1 MKKRQLFLA
10 SSLLAFA
17 VVSLRAASEPPT
29 TTGPDRD
36 ESKELLR
43 SDEAGRKA
51 GIRKREREF
60 KKALTGATLKGT
72 WQMTGEEG
80 LAGKAPLSEPRPET
94 YTIDKVSKASDD
106 YWVITAR
113 IQYADKNVYIP
124 VTVRVVWAEDV
135 AMITLDEMALPGLGT
150 YSARVMIHRGFYSG
164 TWFGKNYGGVLSG
177 QIVHDDA
184 AEPDPATKPAQ

>member
-1 MKKRQLFLA
+1 MKSRSVYLA
-10 SSLLAFA
+10 MGLLALA
-17 VVSLRAASEPPT
+17 LTGIRVKSEPTT
-29 TTGPDRD
+29 TTGPDLD
-36 ESKELLR
+36 ESKALLR
-43 SDEAGRKA
+43 SDETGRKA
-51 GIRKREREF
+51 GIRRREREF

-80 LAGKAPLSEPRPET
+80 LAGKAPLSEPRPEV

-177 QIVHDDA
+177 QIVHNEA
-184 AEPDPATKPAQ
+184 AKPDSATQPAQ

>member
-1 MKKRQLFLA
+1 MQWRTRVLA
-10 SSLLAFA
+10 LGVGVLAIASLP
-17 VVSLRAASEPPT
+17 VASEPPT
-29 TTGPDRD
+29 TGPGADD
-36 ESKELLR
+36 PTLQFR

-60 KKALTGATLKGT
+60 KNALTGATLKGT

-113 IQYADKNVYIP
+113 IQYADKNVFIP

-177 QIVHDDA
+177 QIVHDE
-184 AEPDPATKPAQ
+184 AEKPDTATKPAR

>member
-1 MKKRQLFLA
+1 MKKRQWFLA
-10 SSLLAFA
+10 TSLVALAVA
-17 VVSLRAASEPPT
+17 GLRAASEPPT
-29 TTGPDRD
+29 TTGTGRD
-36 ESKELLR
+36 ESKDLFR

-60 KKALTGATLKGT
+60 KKALTGAMLKGT

-80 LAGKAPLSEPRPET
+80 LAGKAPLSEPRPEV

-177 QIVHDDA
+177 QILHDD
-184 AEPDPATKPAQ
+184 PAKPTASQPSR